1 MRKHPISNVGHGRY
15 DDGAHAPFEIRA
27 PTVVALETKSTV
39 TNDVQPNVLTAVSPI
54 AQLERENC
62 PRQKQRDE
70 IGDND
75 GPRM

>member
-1 MRKHPISNVGHGRY
+1 MGNGRY
-15 DDGAHAPFEIRA
+15 DDEGHAQLDIRA
-27 PTVVALETKSTV
+27 PTVDALETTSTV

-70 IGDND
+70 IGHDD

>member
-1 MRKHPISNVGHGRY
+1 MGNGRY
-15 DDGAHAPFEIRA
+15 DDEGIAWFKIRT
-27 PTVVALETKSTV
+27 PTVVAFETTSKV

-62 PRQKQRDE
+62 PREKQRDE
-70 IGDND
+70 IGHDD